1 MVTEGLWANER
12 SRADMSNR
20 LHIENPAYIGKVVA
34 EILERGNSAEVK
46 AVKDGIIVLEVKKT
60 IKGKI

>member
-1 MVTEGLWANER
+1 
-12 SRADMSNR
+12 MSNR